1 MGLVTPEMLTQL
13 GPIGILLIL
22 ALVVYLQ
29 LGPRA
34 NRQHAENG
42 KKLDE
47 ILDHLRIMN
56 GRIGKLEEWRDGH
69 DKQDD
74 ERDRRNDEAHRTI
87 HEELTRARDGVHAV
101 RNELAAASVRAAISG
116 VRRDG

>member
-34 NRQHAENG
+34 NRQHAENAS
-42 KKLDE
+42 KLDD
-47 ILDHLRIMN
+47 ILAQLRTIN
-56 GRIGKLEEWRDGH
+56 GRIGKLEEWREGH

-74 ERDRRNDEAHRTI
+74 EREERHDKAHGTI
-87 HEELTRARDGVHAV
+87 HEELSRARDGVHGL
-101 RNELAAASVRAAISG
+101 RNELAAASVRAAIVARQERG
-116 VRRDG
+116 